1 MEMEKLYIKNSIP
14 LERIEELVVDEEY
27 FNEEGHCL
35 KFLGND
41 VFEFVKRSPLISG
54 ELLSGL
60 ESKHMLKT
68 FWVLAKNM

>member
-1 MEMEKLYIKNSIP
+1 MEKLYIKNSIP

-41 VFEFVKRSPLISG
+41 VFEK
-54 ELLSGL
+54 
-60 ESKHMLKT
+60 
-68 FWVLAKNM
+68 